1 MKRLIASIAST
12 AALLIAGLGG
22 SFASAAQ
29 DGFWSLKLHQLSTYT
44 TSHSFNVQYTVLST
58 VSGTNFCV
66 QLFQDGSLIASATQ
80 NTLNPSDSN
89 TNYGNSGT
97 FALTDAADGN
107 HTYKVVANMDN
118 CGDPSD
124 TQSDS
129 TNTIVDTVA
138 PGAPNYLGKTASGSN
153 TTVNFSAPSDSDV
166 ATVNIY
172 AGSSKTYDGDNS
184 HLLKTVAVSAG
195 QTYHETVNASPSL
208 FFSVQAFDQ
217 AGNGSSI
224 VGDPGTVVNPV
235 RFVNNGVTA
244 GGTGGGGAT
253 ANGQV
258 LGVSTGTGTGNGTG
272 STNGNSQGEV
282 NAPGSSKTNK
292 NNNNGKVLG
301 AAITDNNSKA
311 WQWAGIVIVILF
323 VLGLLYRLFLWP
335 ANKKP

>member
-12 AALLIAGLGG
+12 AALLVAGLGG

-29 DGFWSLKLHQLSTYT
+29 DGFWSLKVQQLSTYT
-44 TSHSFNVQYTVLST
+44 ASHSFNVQYTVLST
-58 VSGTNFCV
+58 VTGTNFCV
-66 QLFQDGSLIASATQ
+66 QLFQDGSLNASATQ

-97 FALTDAADGN
+97 FALTDVADGS
-107 HTYKVVANMDN
+107 HTFKVVANMDN

-124 TQSDS
+124 TQNGS
-129 TNTIVDTVA
+129 TSTTVDTVA
-138 PGAPNYLGKTASGSN
+138 PSAPNYLGKSASGSN
-153 TTVNFSAPSDSDV
+153 TIVNFTAPSDSDV

-172 AGSSKTYDGDNS
+172 AGSTKTYDGDNA
-184 HLLKTVAVSAG
+184 HLLMTVNVSHD
-195 QTYHETVNASPSL
+195 QTYHETVNASSSL

-235 RFVNNGVTA
+235 RFVNNGVTG

-253 ANGQV
+253 TTGQV
-258 LGVSTGTGTGNGTG
+258 LGVSTGTGTG
-272 STNGNSQGEV
+272 STNGNSQGQV

-292 NNNNGKVLG
+292 NNSNGKVLG
-301 AAITDNNSKA
+301 VTTTKNNDNA
-311 WQWAGIVIVILF
+311 WQWTGIVIVVLF
-323 VLGLLYRLFLWP
+323 VLGLLYRLFWWP
-335 ANKKP
+335 SSKKP

>member
-22 SFASAAQ
+22 SFASAAN
-29 DGFWSLKLHQLSTYT
+29 GSWFLKVSQLSTYT

-58 VSGTNFCV
+58 NQGVNFCV
-66 QLFQDGSLIASATQ
+66 QLFQNDVLIATE

-89 TNYGNSGT
+89 TDFGNSGSFPVT
-97 FALTDAADGN
+97 VAADN
-107 HTYKVVANMDN
+107 TYNYKVMADMDS
-118 CGDPSD
+118 CDEPAD
-124 TQSDS
+124 TQSGS
-129 TNTIVDTVA
+129 TTTKVDTAA
-138 PGAPNYLGKTASGSN
+138 PGAPNYLGKSASGSN
-153 TTVNFSAPSDSDV
+153 TTVNFTAPSDSDV

-217 AGNGSSI
+217 AGNGSGI

-253 ANGQV
+253 TTGQV
-258 LGVSTGTGTGNGTG
+258 LGVSTGNGTGNG
-272 STNGNSQGEV
+272 STNGSSQGEV

-292 NNNNGKVLG
+292 NSNNGKVLG

-311 WQWAGIVIVILF
+311 WQWTGIVIVILF